1 MPVLPRTLAL
11 VALLAAGCILVMGT
25 AAAPAAAHAP
35 LVGTSPKAGSKL
47 TEQPRRVLVTFGE
60 EIRSGSIVVK
70 NASGKIVSR
79 GPNGKDPTDVRRL
92 RVALKPNLKNG
103 RYKVSWKVASADGDP
118 EAGTFAFRL
127 I

>member
-1 MPVLPRTLAL
+1 LYPRDGYGRRSGCRPC
-11 VALLAAGCILVMGT
+11 AARRNLSEGWQQ
-25 AAAPAAAHAP
+25 ADEAAPA
-35 LVGTSPKAGSKL
+35 SPR
-47 TEQPRRVLVTFGE
+47 QFGE